1 MAASAAQPP
10 PLAATPPPRRQRPQP
25 RAGCDSDNLGLA
37 KRSAASAAPG
47 RRLRPVRCFDDGG
60 AAARAA
66 PPRGLDAAAPLP
78 TCGGAPQAAA
88 QRSGDGAASTLP
100 PPTAPCRLRGVAQ
113 WIVLEAVPKA
123 ARWTSLGLSVPFAV
137 YSAVYLWGDLDLIRP
152 LTPSGV
158 AGDMELAGRNV
169 ANNLLLWQI
178 HSGASLAFLATGALQ
193 FSPWLRRSRISWH
206 RASGRLFLA
215 AAAVL
220 ALSGS
225 TRMAEQSD
233 LSPVGTVAAHFM
245 GPYFLFS
252 LARAYMAIRRG
263 DVQRHREWMI
273 RAASF
278 GYAVI
283 HTRYM
288 AYFVKAMYDV
298 PFPWATGM
306 ALWLCQVASVALAEL
321 YIQLRYHGLAGLV
334 PPVWKQP
341 VRPHEEL
348 DL

>member
-1 MAASAAQPP
+1 MAASAAPP

-25 RAGCDSDNLGLA
+25 RAGCDSGILGLA

-47 RRLRPVRCFDDGG
+47 RRLRTARCFDHGG
-60 AAARAA
+60 APARAA

-78 TCGGAPQAAA
+78 TRGGAPQAAA
-88 QRSGDGAASTLP
+88 QKSDDGAAAPLP
-100 PPTAPCRLRGVAQ
+100 RSGVAQ
-113 WIVLEAVPKA
+113 WLILEAVPQT

-158 AGDMELAGRNV
+158 AGDLELAGRNV

-178 HSGASLAFLATGALQ
+178 HSGASLAFLVTGALQ
-193 FSPWLRRSRISWH
+193 FSPRLRRSRLSWH
-206 RASGRLFLA
+206 RASGRLFLV

-225 TRMAEQSD
+225 TRMAVQSD

-252 LARAYMAIRRG
+252 LARAYMAIRGG
-263 DVQRHREWMI
+263 DVQLHREWMI

-283 HTRYM
+283 HSRHI
-288 AYFVKAMYDV
+288 AYIVKAVYDV
-298 PFPWATGM
+298 PFPLAVGM

-341 VRPHEEL
+341 ELVRPHE
-348 DL
+348 DLGT